1 MIGEYSR
8 LHNSL
13 KEGLAQLG
21 HTAVIAA
28 AGDSFKG
35 YATDYSVAPRFFS
48 NYYLPRKFKNLFYY
62 ITKIDLA
69 GTERALR
76 FYFLL
81 PKLKGFDHVQLINSD
96 ALLTHPTLSKW
107 LYKKL
112 LKQNKKMSLL
122 VCGDET
128 PIIDYL
134 LRKELPNSILT
145 PYFDNPGLKKMYRF
159 ALKYATEKYRKLF
172 EFVESNSTVLIT
184 SDLDYKIPMER
195 MGYAVTHIPNPVNT
209 DMVAFHT
216 NPVTEKVV
224 IFLGINRM
232 SYIKKGIPY
241 FEKALEIIKDSYAD
255 KVEIIIAENLPYAQY
270 IKQYAKAHVLLDY
283 TYGMDQG
290 YNALEAMAAGKVVF
304 TGAGKEFM
312 DYYNLTETVALH
324 AQPDA
329 TAIAEKLAYLIENP
343 TEIEAI
349 GKQARAFIEKEHY
362 YVKVAERYLGAWG

>member
-13 KEGLAQLG
+13 KEGLVQLG
-21 HTAVIAA
+21 HTALIAA
-28 AGDSFKG
+28 SGDSFKE
-35 YATDYSVAPRFFS
+35 YNVDYSVAPRFFS

-62 ITKIDLA
+62 LTKTDLA

-96 ALLTHPTLSKW
+96 ALLTHPALSAW

-112 LKQNKKMSLL
+112 LKQNKKMNLL

-128 PIIDYL
+128 PVIDYL
-134 LRKELPNSILT
+134 LKNELPNSILT
-145 PYFDNPGLKKMYRF
+145 PYFKNPGLKGMYHF
-159 ALKYATEKYRKLF
+159 ALKYATDTYRNLF
-172 EFVESNSTVLIT
+172 RFVEKNSNVIIT

-195 MGYAVTHIPNPVNT
+195 MGYTVTHIPNPVNT
-209 DMVAFHT
+209 DKIT
-216 NPVTEKVV
+216 YRKNPVNDKVV

-241 FEKALEIIKDSYAD
+241 FEESLEMIKDSYAHR
-255 KVEIIIAENLPYAQY
+255 VEIIIAENLPYAQY
-270 IKQYAKAHVLLDY
+270 IKEYERAHILLDY
-283 TYGMDQG
+283 TYGIDQG

-312 DYYNLTETVALH
+312 LHYKLNETVAIH
-324 AQPDA
+324 AEPDA
-329 TAIAEKLAYLIENP
+329 KAIAEKLAYLIENP
-343 TEIEAI
+343 LEIETI
-349 GKQARAFIEKEHY
+349 GQRARVFIENEHNY
-362 YVKVAERYLGAWG
+362 LTVAERYLKAWG